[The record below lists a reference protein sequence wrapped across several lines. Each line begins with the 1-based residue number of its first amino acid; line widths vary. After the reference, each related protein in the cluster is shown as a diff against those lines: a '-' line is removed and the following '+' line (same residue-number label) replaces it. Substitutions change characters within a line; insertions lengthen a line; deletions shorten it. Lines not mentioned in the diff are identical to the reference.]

1 MSAGNDKL
9 TFLGLGSMVDV
20 DDMDALADTKY
31 VVIAR
36 AVGKNSAGGVILRYR
51 LAPHPSGI
59 TPSND
64 DDILTVEG
72 SKITHVYTK
81 GYVDAKD
88 DVFLSNKLQELTG
101 SKVNAKALTQPK
113 PSNSNIAE
121 ETTASTNAQTNRN
134 AQVSLGASVPET
146 VVQQAEEK
154 ADEKLKT
161 DPFYKFR
168 KKGDK

>member
-59 TPSND
+59 TPSNAD
-64 DDILTVEG
+64 EILTVEG
-72 SKITHVYTK
+72 SKITHIYTK
-81 GYVDAKD
+81 GYVDEKD
-88 DVFLSNKLQELTG
+88 DVFLSTKLQELTG
-101 SKVNAKALTQPK
+101 SKVNAKAITQPK
-113 PSNSNIAE
+113 PSNSKITE
-121 ETTASTNAQTNRN
+121 ETTASTSGQTSPTTQ
-134 AQVSLGASVPET
+134 ASLGASVPET
-146 VVQQAEEK
+146 VVQQA
-154 ADEKLKT
+154 DEKLKI

-168 KKGDK
+168 KQGDK